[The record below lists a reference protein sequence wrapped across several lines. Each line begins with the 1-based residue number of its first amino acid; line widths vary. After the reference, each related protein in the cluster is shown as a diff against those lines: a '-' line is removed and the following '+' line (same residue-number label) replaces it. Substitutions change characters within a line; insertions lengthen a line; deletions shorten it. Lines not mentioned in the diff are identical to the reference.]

1 MFAFL
6 FMVTVT
12 IFILAQY
19 LFENCWSDAAIVF
32 SHAVCVLPFSAG
44 EVDGQEDKDLFRL
57 SYWLRWN

>member
-6 FMVTVT
+6 FMVT

-19 LFENCWSDAAIVF
+19 LFESCWSDAAFVF
-32 SHAVCVLPFSAG
+32 SHAVCVLPFSDG

-57 SYWLRWN
+57 YHWLRWN